1 MRPIIFRG
9 KTKDG
14 KWVYGDLITGNLG
27 TRIRDEIETN
37 PTSANPGGDIEV
49 IFHDVDYK
57 TIGQFTGLYDATKW
71 DELTKEEQYNYRLI
85 EKEWE
90 GRPIYEGDILSFST
104 RKEWGF
110 QKDGKIA
117 YMLVVFGDSNVFESE
132 IDDYL
137 GFWAEYG
144 CGQRDSIRWHVKDH
158 QAKVVGNIY
167 DNKELMSK

>member
-9 KTKDG
+9 KTLSG
-14 KWVYGDLITGNLG
+14 EWVYGNLITGNLG
-27 TRIRDEIETN
+27 TRIREEIETN
-37 PTSANPGGDIEV
+37 PTPENPGGNIEV
-49 IFHDVDYK
+49 LFHDVDAN
-57 TIGQFTGLYDATKW
+57 TVGQFTGLYDATKW
-71 DELTKEEQYNYRLI
+71 ENLTEQEREGLV
-85 EKEWE
+85 EKEWK
-90 GRPIYEGDILSFST
+90 GRPIYEGDILSFAT
-104 RKEWGF
+104 RKEWGY

-117 YMLVVFGDSNVFESE
+117 YMLVVFGDTNVADCE

-167 DNKELMSK
+167 DNKELMYK